1 MLRRSLVC
9 IVFLLA
15 IIPLSA
21 SALSEPAVVPLE
33 GADTVAEGVEQ
44 IQTYLEL
51 SGLDIVLTLDHS
63 ANAAS
68 VGLELA
74 PTTVIFARLPRSPEK
89 LLLRKGDTVAID
101 LPIKFL
107 VFEQDNE
114 ILLAT
119 NSVGY
124 LIDRH
129 SLSTKDKLLD
139 RIDKVQEFFGTPD
152 DGLNTL
158 QSTRSVTETVLAIQD
173 ALMLNGS
180 FGIPLVLDFGR
191 SQSSVNPG
199 NSSGNSGNTAP
210 VLIVFGN
217 PEVGTP
223 LMEEQRS
230 IGIDLPQK
238 YLIWRSDSGNV
249 NITYNDPFALAD
261 RHSIV
266 NQDARL
272 TAIAGA
278 LNNFARAGAG
288 LD

>member
-1 MLRRSLVC
+1 MLRRSLLC
-9 IVFLLA
+9 TVFLLA
-15 IIPLSA
+15 FIPLSA

-33 GADTVAEGVEQ
+33 GADTVEEGVEQ
-44 IQTYLEL
+44 VQTYLES

-74 PTTVIFARLPRSPEK
+74 PTTVIFARLPRFAEQS
-89 LLLRKGDTVAID
+89 LLLKGETVAID

-129 SLSTKDKLLD
+129 NLNTKDKLLNS
-139 RIDKVQEFFGTPD
+139 IDKVQEFFGTPD

-158 QSTRSVTETVLAIQD
+158 QSTRSVAETVLAIQD
-173 ALMLNGS
+173 ALIAEPAHS
-180 FGIPLVLDFGR
+180 AFHSCSILDFL
-191 SQSSVNPG
+191 SLSVNPG
-199 NSSGNSGNTAP
+199 NSSGDSGNTAP

-217 PEVGTP
+217 PE
-223 LMEEQRS
+223 RW
-230 IGIDLPQK
+230 
-238 YLIWRSDSGNV
+238 Y
-249 NITYNDPFALAD
+249 
-261 RHSIV
+261 
-266 NQDARL
+266 
-272 TAIAGA
+272 TAH
-278 LNNFARAGAG
+278 ARAAKHWYRSTAKISG
-288 LD
+288 LGR

>member
-1 MLRRSLVC
+1 MLRRSLFC
-9 IVFLLA
+9 TLFLLA
-15 IIPLSA
+15 LIPLSA
-21 SALSEPAVVPLE
+21 SALSEPTVVPLE
-33 GADTVAEGVEQ
+33 NADTVAEAVEQ
-44 IQTYLEL
+44 IQTALE
-51 SGLDIVLTLDHS
+51 SKGLDIVLTLDHS

-74 PTTVIFARLPRSPEK
+74 PTTVIYARLPRPVEK
-89 LLLRKGDTVAID
+89 SLLRKGKTIAID

-107 VFEQDNE
+107 VFEQDDE

-129 SLSTKDKLLD
+129 SLVTKDKLLNS
-139 RIDKVQEFFGTPD
+139 IDKVQENFGAPD

-158 QSTRSVTETVLAIQD
+158 QSTRSVEDTAFAIQD
-173 ALMLNGS
+173 ALLANGS
-180 FGIPLVLDFGR
+180 FGIPLVLDFGDSR
-191 SQSSVNPG
+191 SPG
-199 NSSGNSGNTAP
+199 NSRNYRNAAP

-217 PEVGTP
+217 PNAGTP
-223 LMEEQRS
+223 LMQEQRS

-238 YLIWRSDSGNV
+238 YLVWKDNSGNV

-261 RHSIV
+261 RHSIK
-266 NQDARL
+266 NQDERL
-272 TAIAGA
+272 TTIAGA

-288 LD
+288 L

>member
-1 MLRRSLVC
+1 MLRRSLLC
-9 IVFLLA
+9 TVFLLA
-15 IIPLSA
+15 LIPLSA

-44 IQTYLEL
+44 IQTYLESL
-51 SGLDIVLTLDHS
+51 GLDIVLTLDHS

-74 PTTVIFARLPRSPEK
+74 PTTVIFARLPRSAEQS
-89 LLLRKGDTVAID
+89 LLVKGETLAID

-129 SLSTKDKLLD
+129 SLRTEDKLLD
-139 RIDKVQEFFGTPD
+139 GIDKLQEFFGTPD

-158 QSTRSVTETVLAIQD
+158 QSTRSVAETALAIQD
-173 ALMLNGS
+173 ALMANGS
-180 FGIPLVLDFGR
+180 FGIPLVLDFGLF
-191 SQSSVNPG
+191 QSSG
-199 NSSGNSGNTAP
+199 YSSSNSGNTAP

-217 PEVGTP
+217 PNAGTP
-223 LMEEQRS
+223 LMQEQRS

-238 YLIWRSDSGNV
+238 YLVWKDDSGNV

-266 NQDARL
+266 SQDERL

-278 LNNFARAGAG
+278 LDNFARAGAG
-288 LD
+288 LQ